1 MGPRGQPNTA
11 TGAPLL
17 TGPAE
22 HILSKVWPAVR
33 QHGECCSW
41 QGPLDPPHCPSA
53 PSFLPKSLLPPSH
66 DPAPHPTPHILHTQ
80 SFKEMLRAAFRSG
93 RSTEELVNGMQS
105 EIFMAMG
112 VQVGARERA
121 EGFSDKSRH

>member
-1 MGPRGQPNTA
+1 
-11 TGAPLL
+11 
-17 TGPAE
+17 
-22 HILSKVWPAVR
+22 
-33 QHGECCSW
+33 
-41 QGPLDPPHCPSA
+41 
-53 PSFLPKSLLPPSH
+53 
-66 DPAPHPTPHILHTQ
+66 
-80 SFKEMLRAAFRSG
+80 MLRAAFRSG